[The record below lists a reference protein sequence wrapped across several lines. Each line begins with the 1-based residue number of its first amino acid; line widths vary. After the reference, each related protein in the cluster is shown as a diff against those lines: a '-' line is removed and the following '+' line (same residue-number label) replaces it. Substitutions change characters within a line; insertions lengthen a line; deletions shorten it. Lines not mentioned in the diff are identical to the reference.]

1 MPIRARLLIALIAGA
16 GMVLL
21 NLLAEWLLNR
31 ELVRTDFLISVLA
44 GVFVML
50 IVFLLLRHLPDRYR
64 KNN

>member
-1 MPIRARLLIALIAGA
+1 MPIRTRLQIALIAGA
-16 GMVLL
+16 GMILL

-31 ELVRTDFLISVLA
+31 ELVMTDFLISAPA